1 MPDNLFTYESVGVQS
16 KNVLTRKANPEMVC
30 QSRGRRICMKAI
42 YKITNKL
49 NNKCYIGQ
57 SNDPMRRWKDH
68 KCQSNKGDDIGKSAI
83 HDAIRKEGVENFL
96 FEIIGWF
103 EDYNNKEKEY
113 IQLYN
118 SLVPNGYNITPG
130 GEEPPHKY
138 GEEHHNSVYS
148 QELVDKI
155 IDDLLSRKF
164 TQKEI
169 EKKYGVNQQLITS
182 INRGVTHRRAGIEYP
197 IIKTSKYHCDDK
209 IFEQICYLLRE
220 TQCTCSEI
228 GQYFGFST
236 STIKAINSGRN
247 HYNENIK
254 YPIRNFRGKAGSQS
268 VEAILAKRS
277 TETIDTSP
285 EM

>member
-1 MPDNLFTYESVGVQS
+1 M
-16 KNVLTRKANPEMVC
+16 K
-30 QSRGRRICMKAI
+30 KAI

-57 SNDPMRRWKDH
+57 SNNPMERWKNH
-68 KCQSNKGDDIGKSAI
+68 KALSRQAKDKGRSAI
-83 HDAIRKEGVENFL
+83 HDALREIGIENFT

-103 EDYNNKEKEY
+103 EDYNEKEKEY
-113 IQLYN
+113 IKIYN
-118 SLVPNGYNITPG
+118 SLIPNGYNILPG

-138 GEEHHNSVYS
+138 GEEHHNSKFS
-148 QELVDKI
+148 QKLVDKI
-155 IDDLLSRKF
+155 IDDLLSKKY

-169 EKKYGVNQQLITS
+169 EKKYSVSQQLITS
-182 INRGVTHRRAGIEYP
+182 INRGVTHRRPGVEYP
-197 IIKTSKYHCDDK
+197 IIKTSKYHCSDE
-209 IFEQICYLLRE
+209 IFEQICYLLKNS
-220 TQCTCSEI
+220 QCTCAEI
-228 GQYFGFST
+228 GQYFGFSS

-247 HYNENIK
+247 HYMDNIQ

-277 TETIDTSP
+277 TETIGTSL